1 MINILITTNRNYL
14 HQLKV
19 LIKSLEVSNP
29 DEKFNIYIL
38 QRDFTQATKKEL
50 TTSADKLKTTINYIK
65 VLSDDFKDFPIVD
78 KRYPLEIYYKL
89 FASIYLPKEI
99 DRILYLDPD
108 IVVIN
113 SIKDFYH
120 HPFKDNYYIATSHVF
135 GIVKIFNNLRLN
147 LSKDT
152 PYINAGVLLINN
164 KKLRDLDIKN
174 IIYSYVKKNKHK
186 LMLPEQDIISSL
198 FGNKTIIIDE
208 LIYNLGDRAVKLYN
222 RSHKKNEINLNWVN
236 KNTKI
241 IHYYGKNKPWKKS
254 YRGILSIYYYNYD
267 SLLKEEKNKNFPKT
281 YCQK

>member
-152 PYINAGVLLINN
+152 PYINAGILLINN
-164 KKLRDLDIKN
+164 KKLRGLDIKN
-174 IIYSYVKKNKHK
+174 IIYSYVKK
-186 LMLPEQDIISSL
+186 
-198 FGNKTIIIDE
+198 
-208 LIYNLGDRAVKLYN
+208 
-222 RSHKKNEINLNWVN
+222 INTN
-236 KNTKI
+236 
-241 IHYYGKNKPWKKS
+241 
-254 YRGILSIYYYNYD
+254 
-267 SLLKEEKNKNFPKT
+267 
-281 YCQK
+281 